1 MATYEADSVRSLS
14 PAGGWTARARTL
26 PVQVVVYWIL
36 RIAVAGKF
44 VGHGAAGIGGN
55 PAWLP
60 YFAVVGIGHDTAYR
74 LMPPIGSL
82 DIALGILTLWL
93 PLRAV
98 LLYYTIWGFWTALLR
113 PLAGEGIWEL
123 VERSYNYGVPLA
135 FLVLVGPGRSWRAW
149 VVEKAQPR
157 WDARIA
163 PRLAAL
169 LRLIA
174 GLMLIGHGGIGALLH
189 KTSWTAHFGV
199 LGIAPDTVRSLS
211 LIAVVGWCEIVLGAT
226 ILAKPFRGLLLVI
239 FVWKVGTELLRP
251 LAGEPIWQFVERA
264 GAYAAPLA
272 LLVLLSWQGRTSQR
286 IRTGDATMATAVAGT
301 EAVMSHLYC

>member
-14 PAGGWTARARTL
+14 PTGGWTTRARTL

-36 RIAVAGKF
+36 RIAVAGEF

-74 LMPPIGSL
+74 LMPLIGTL
-82 DIALGILTLWL
+82 DICLGILTLFL

-98 LLYYTIWGFWTALLR
+98 LLYSTIWGFWTALLR
-113 PLAGEGIWEL
+113 PLAGEGIWDL
-123 VERSYNYGVPLA
+123 VERSYNYGMPLA

-149 VVEKAQPR
+149 VVEKARPR
-157 WDARIA
+157 WDARTA
-163 PRLAAL
+163 RHLAAL

-189 KTSWTAHFGV
+189 KTGWTAHFGV

-211 LIAVVGWCEIVLGAT
+211 LIAVVGWCEIALGVL
-226 ILAKPFRGLLLVI
+226 ILAWPARGLLLAVCA
-239 FVWKVGTELLRP
+239 WKAGTELLRP
-251 LAGEPIWQFVERA
+251 LAGEPIWQFIERF
-264 GAYAAPLA
+264 GSYAAPLA
-272 LLVLLSWQGRTSQR
+272 LVVILTWQRQVGRTVHVDSAR
-286 IRTGDATMATAVAGT
+286 NGDHGPPVPP
-301 EAVMSHLYC
+301 